1 MGRFED
7 YQKALDFLFDEAAQ
21 EYEIDEDNGELI
33 INDCTNQDKYIIP
46 ANLLQELVDKER
58 LKPVGMT
65 IINDDF
71 EIIQTSN
78 NHIWLNDYMNG
89 IKMHIQGNR
98 KMKEQ
103 DLILLGYGALKINQ
117 TVYESYKKLLEC
129 F

>member
-1 MGRFED
+1 MRRFED

-21 EYEIDEDNGELI
+21 EYEIDDDGELI

-58 LKPVGMT
+58 FKPAGMT

-71 EIIQTSN
+71 EIIQTAN
-78 NHIWLNDYMNG
+78 NHIWLNDYVNG

-98 KMKEQ
+98 KMKEH
-103 DLILLGYGALKINQ
+103 DLILFGYDVLKFNQ
-117 TVYESYKKLLEC
+117 TAYEVYKKSLEDY
-129 F
+129 